1 MLFRVT
7 AQDILSHSFIHSFI
21 HSFLFFFFVLNF
33 SNAHKHVLISVEH
46 QKDKCPSFF
55 YRHVPYKFFRY
66 ALYP

>member
-7 AQDILSHSFIHSFI
+7 AQDIFI
-21 HSFLFFFFVLNF
+21 HSFLIHSFIFFSPFYVLIF

-55 YRHVPYKFFRY
+55 YRHVPNRY
-66 ALYP
+66 ALYEKH